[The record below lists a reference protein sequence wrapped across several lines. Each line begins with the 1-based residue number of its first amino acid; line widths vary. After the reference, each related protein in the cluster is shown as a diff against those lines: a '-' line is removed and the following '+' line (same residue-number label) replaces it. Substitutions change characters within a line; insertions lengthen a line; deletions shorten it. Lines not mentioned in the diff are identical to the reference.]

1 MILKKVGIR
10 VFFIIWLLVYSNLLR
25 TAFII
30 TSSFNS
36 IWCLLF
42 VDPHQKDDINKK
54 AFDKFK
60 KEHGVVP
67 QMDSAAP
74 SERFE
79 GKGEKGNCASSK

>member
-1 MILKKVGIR
+1 MTGHY
-10 VFFIIWLLVYSNLLR
+10 LLL
-25 TAFII
+25 T
-30 TSSFNS
+30 
-36 IWCLLF
+36 
-42 VDPHQKDDINKK
+42 DPHQKDDINKK

-79 GKGEKGNCASSK
+79 GKGEKGNFPAELSAQKVIQDIL